1 MKKTTSWDL
10 YYQKQMGDPEMRA
23 LVEEELKALRVGT
36 ELARLRREAHMSQ
49 TQLAAKTGM
58 SAPNISR
65 IETSPAQ
72 NMTLET
78 LVRIAR
84 ALGRDVEIALPM
96 RRSARKRAGS
106 DDNARL
112 PSRPARGGGAGS
124 VNETARSGERR

>member
-1 MKKTTSWDL
+1 MKKTTNWDL

-23 LVEEELKALRVGT
+23 LIEEELKALRVGA
-36 ELARLRREAHMSQ
+36 EIARLRREAHMSQ

-78 LVRIAR
+78 LVKIAR
-84 ALGRDVEIALPM
+84 ALGREVEIAFPA
-96 RRSARKRAGS
+96 RRSTGR
-106 DDNARL
+106 
-112 PSRPARGGGAGS
+112 RGLRVAK
-124 VNETARSGERR
+124 A

>member
-1 MKKTTSWDL
+1 MRKPTMRKTTNWDL

-23 LVEEELKALRVGT
+23 LIEEELKALRIGT
-36 ELARLRREAHMSQ
+36 EFARLRRKAHMSQ

-84 ALGRDVEIALPM
+84 ALGREVEIALPL
-96 RRSARKRAGS
+96 RRGARKRPRA
-106 DDNARL
+106 AK
-112 PSRPARGGGAGS
+112 A
-124 VNETARSGERR
+124 

>member
-1 MKKTTSWDL
+1 MKKTTNWDL

-23 LVEEELKALRVGT
+23 LIEEELKALRIGT
-36 ELARLRREAHMSQ
+36 EFARLRRKAHMSQ

-84 ALGRDVEIALPM
+84 ALGRDVEIALPL
-96 RRSARKRAGS
+96 RRGARKR
-106 DDNARL
+106 
-112 PSRPARGGGAGS
+112 PGA
-124 VNETARSGERR
+124 AKA